1 MIFLNKQE
9 GAYCQMNG
17 IDPAEYLRNT
27 APADREKIKAG
38 MNKLKFNQ
46 KKLEQEELYNLGV
59 SKYPDWVQ
67 KGGFS
72 FTPKGEIIANYTNYM
87 NLLLKC
93 PELQGAFSYD
103 KYTQR
108 YLYQSEDFSPQ
119 LILEYQTWYENYY
132 KVCNPSLCL
141 DALKTAAIKFS
152 FNRATQIFDNLI
164 WDGVS
169 RLETV
174 FIDLLGAD
182 DTPLVREMS
191 KRWLVGAIKR
201 IYEPG
206 CKNENVLI
214 LTGPQ
219 GCGKTSTLQWL
230 AGELGFEN
238 NINISAREQETGQK
252 LEMCWFCCFDELA
265 SLTKKESAEYKNWL
279 SIQYD
284 NFRVPYERLPQKKA
298 RHNAYCG
305 TTNETSFLKDHTDRG
320 ERRMWVI
327 KCNRTAEEWTTKYH
341 DKLTQDLWEN
351 IWAEA
356 VHVYKTEPNFKPYL
370 DASMFEDLIQHQNQF
385 KDYNS
390 DNLPDMLDEILNRK
404 YLLDKKTGR
413 FILGYDDMIRQIK
426 QGYTYRAPEKSEHV
440 GYINHIPR
448 GAINRILND
457 VLHSGKIRH
466 NYMRNALDGRWC
478 VKEKQSYENGIK
490 DRYYI
495 RGRWIDRE
503 MEVIEREIRTVTDKD
518 IMHQSQSED
527 VLELTG
533 WDMRKHVCVN

>member
-9 GAYCQMNG
+9 GAYCQMHG

-27 APADREKIKAG
+27 SPADREKIKAEIKQF
-38 MNKLKFNQ
+38 MSNK

-67 KGGFS
+67 KGCFS

-119 LILEYQTWYENYY
+119 LILEFQTWYENYY
-132 KVCNPSLCL
+132 RVCNPKLCL
-141 DALKTAAIKFS
+141 DGLKTAAGKFS
-152 FNRATQIFDNLI
+152 FNSATQIFDNLI

-191 KRWLVGAIKR
+191 KRWVVGAIKR

-214 LTGPQ
+214 LTGPL
-219 GCGKTSTLQWL
+219 GCGKRSTLQWL

-265 SLTKKESAEYKNWL
+265 SLTKKESA
-279 SIQYD
+279 
-284 NFRVPYERLPQKKA
+284 
-298 RHNAYCG
+298 
-305 TTNETSFLKDHTDRG
+305 
-320 ERRMWVI
+320 
-327 KCNRTAEEWTTKYH
+327 
-341 DKLTQDLWEN
+341 
-351 IWAEA
+351 
-356 VHVYKTEPNFKPYL
+356 
-370 DASMFEDLIQHQNQF
+370 
-385 KDYNS
+385 
-390 DNLPDMLDEILNRK
+390 
-404 YLLDKKTGR
+404 
-413 FILGYDDMIRQIK
+413 
-426 QGYTYRAPEKSEHV
+426 
-440 GYINHIPR
+440 
-448 GAINRILND
+448 
-457 VLHSGKIRH
+457 
-466 NYMRNALDGRWC
+466 
-478 VKEKQSYENGIK
+478 
-490 DRYYI
+490 
-495 RGRWIDRE
+495 
-503 MEVIEREIRTVTDKD
+503 
-518 IMHQSQSED
+518 
-527 VLELTG
+527 
-533 WDMRKHVCVN
+533 